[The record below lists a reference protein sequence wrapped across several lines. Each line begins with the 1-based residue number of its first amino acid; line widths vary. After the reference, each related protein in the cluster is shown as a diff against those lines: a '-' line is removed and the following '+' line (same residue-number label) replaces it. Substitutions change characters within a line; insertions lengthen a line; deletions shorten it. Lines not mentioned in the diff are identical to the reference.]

1 MKGSLKRKA
10 VSEAA
15 LSSDEGSESGSDNDY
30 DIVKSIAINS
40 SDSDE
45 DESEDESVYEE
56 QDVIEYSDE
65 DDQPKVQP
73 KKSTDKMKTMP
84 KLEISDGEGDDDP
97 DDVNEYFSTT
107 AVDTKKHKKGS
118 FPSFGF
124 SKLVLSNISR
134 KGFHQPTPIQR
145 KTIPLILQSRDIVGM
160 ARTGSGKT
168 AAFILPMIEKLK
180 CHSSRVGARAVILSP
195 SRELAMQTH
204 RVFKDFSRGTDLRS
218 VLLTGGD
225 SLEDQFSMMMS
236 NPDVIVATPGRFLHL
251 KVEMN
256 LDLKSVEYAVFD
268 ESDRLF
274 EMGFEEQ
281 LNELL
286 AALPANRQTLLF
298 SATLPNSLV
307 DFAKAGL
314 TNPVLVRLDA
324 ETKIS
329 ENLEMLFLTTKHDE
343 REANLLYV
351 LQEVIKIPL
360 ATQEQIKLLKS
371 RSQDNDSDDDSDG
384 ENGKKR
390 HAKGKKGKFKK
401 VRMPAANEL
410 PSEKSTILFVPTR
423 HHVEY
428 IANLL
433 KKCGYLVSYIYGTLD
448 QRARNRQLYNFRAGL
463 TSILVVT
470 DVAARGVDIPMLA
483 NVVNYTLP
491 SSSKIF
497 VHRVGR
503 TARAGNR
510 GWAYSIVSESELP
523 YLLDLELFLGRKV
536 LTTEMYEAAADALRK
551 KWIEEGKDEI
561 LFKQPTI
568 SYTNRLVI
576 GSCPR
581 LDLESMGDLHKN
593 LMSDFELETLKG
605 VATRA
610 EKLYLRTRT
619 AASAESVKRSKQL
632 ISAGWDEQNVRFGKN
647 LEKEKIDFLAKLQ
660 DRKNKE
666 TVFEFARNADDET
679 SVLMRKRRS
688 QVAPIQEKA
697 RRRREL
703 TEMEK
708 DAGLTHGLED
718 EILADSTGI
727 SANTVSEEALQ
738 SFEDADK
745 VLQEQE
751 LNRKKPKTFRD
762 PNFFLSHFAP
772 QGGQQDNELQLA
784 SGFTTDAAQAAY
796 DINNDDKVQVH
807 KQTATVK
814 WDKKKK
820 KYINAQGADN
830 KKYITGESGQ
840 KIPASFRS
848 GKYAEWSK
856 AHNLQPIKV
865 GAKESPAAMNLLK
878 NPAQSN
884 PADGQRRI
892 HGKFKHK
899 QIKAPKLPDKHRD
912 DYEKQKKKV
921 KEALER
927 GTRVKGYNNHGGARN
942 ELQSASQIRKQR
954 QIKEKRKAKNARPSK
969 RRKF

>member
-1 MKGSLKRKA
+1 MVGSLKRKA
-10 VSEAA
+10 VSEAF
-15 LSSDEGSESGSDNDY
+15 SSGDEGPESGSDNDY
-30 DIVKSIAINS
+30 DIGSNIAINS

-45 DESEDESVYEE
+45 DDSEEESNGQE
-56 QDVIEYSDE
+56 QDIIDYSDAE
-65 DDQPKVQP
+65 DQPETQT
-73 KKSTDKMKTMP
+73 KKPVAKPKTMP
-84 KLEISDGEGDDDP
+84 KLEMSDGEDDDDA

-107 AVDTKKHKKGS
+107 ALDTKKHKKGS

-124 SKLVLSNISR
+124 SRLILSNISR

-180 CHSSRVGARAVILSP
+180 GHSSKVGARAVILSP

-204 RVFKDFSRGTDLRS
+204 KVFKDFSRGTHLRS

-225 SLEDQFSMMMS
+225 SLEEQFGMMMS

-286 AALPANRQTLLF
+286 AALPSNRQTLLF
-298 SATLPNSLV
+298 SATLPSSLV

-324 ETKIS
+324 ESKIS
-329 ENLEMLFLTTKHDE
+329 DNLEMLFLTTKHDE
-343 REANLLYV
+343 REANLLYL
-351 LQEVIKIPL
+351 LQEVIKVPL
-360 ATQEQIKLLKS
+360 ATEEQLMLLKKQN
-371 RSQDNDSDDDSDG
+371 QDNDSDDDSDDG
-384 ENGKKR
+384 RGKKNQSR
-390 HAKGKKGKFKK
+390 GKKEKFRK

-423 HHVEY
+423 HHVEFM
-428 IANLL
+428 ANLL
-433 KKCGYLVSYIYGTLD
+433 KKCGYMVSYIYGTLD

-483 NVVNYTLP
+483 NVINYTIP

-510 GWAYSIVSESELP
+510 GWAYSIISESELP
-523 YLLDLELFLGRKV
+523 YLLDLELFLGRKI
-536 LTTEMYEAAADALRK
+536 LTTEMYEAAADILKK

-561 LFKQPTI
+561 LFKQPSI
-568 SYTNRLVI
+568 SYTNRLVL
-576 GSCPR
+576 GSSPR
-581 LDLESMGDLHKN
+581 LDLESMGDLYKN
-593 LMSDFELETLKG
+593 LMSDFELETLRG
-605 VATRA
+605 VAKKA

-619 AASAESVKRSKQL
+619 AASVESVKRSKQMM
-632 ISAGWDEQNVRFGKN
+632 SAGWDEQNVMFGKN

-660 DRKNKE
+660 GRRNKE

-679 SVLMRKRRS
+679 AMLMKKRRF

-697 RRRREL
+697 RRRKEL
-703 TEMEK
+703 SEMEK
-708 DAGLTHGLED
+708 VAGLTHSLED
-718 EILADSTGI
+718 EILDDNAGI
-727 SANTVSEEALQ
+727 NNNTAPEEALR
-738 SFEDADK
+738 SFEDADT

-751 LNRKKPKTFRD
+751 TSKKKSKTFRD

-772 QGGQQDNELQLA
+772 HGNKQNNELELT

-807 KQTATVK
+807 KQNATVK

-820 KYINAQGADN
+820 KYINAQGSDN
-830 KKYITGESGQ
+830 KKYIVGESGQ
-840 KIPASFRS
+840 KIPATFRS

-856 AHNLQPIKV
+856 ARNLQPIKV
-865 GAKESPAAMNLLK
+865 GARESPTAMNMLR

-884 PADGQRRI
+884 PADGQRTVR
-892 HGKFKHK
+892 GKFKHK
-899 QIKAPKLPDKHRD
+899 QMKAPKLPDRHRD
-912 DYEKQKKKV
+912 DYHKQKKKV
-921 KEALER
+921 KDAMDR
-927 GTRVKGYNNHGGARN
+927 GVSVRGYNNQGGAKN
-942 ELQSASQIRKQR
+942 ELQSVSQIRQQR
-954 QIKEKRKAKNARPSK
+954 QAQEKKKAKNARPSK
-969 RRKF
+969 KRKF